1 MPRKTREGLIPY
13 EEQDQKEYHR
23 LYYKKNRDLI
33 KMKRMLA
40 KETILTED
48 VKAWKERM
56 LNNPYALYPFYD
68 PNSTKRYGEDESDT
82 SIPDTSNVGSPS
94 SSPTSINSNALL

>member
-68 PNSTKRYGEDESDT
+68 PNSTKRYGEDESDMST
-82 SIPDTSNVGSPS
+82 TGTPS